1 MKAAII
7 REFGLEDVLRYEEV
21 PDPSPG
27 PGEVLVRVR
36 AAGINRGDLGRRMG
50 VYGGAAGGVPLPFII
65 GWDIAGTVEAL
76 GPGVSVPPSGTRV
89 VALVPQGG
97 YAELCAAPSGLT
109 VPLPAGIS
117 YEQAAAL
124 PVAYLTSW
132 LALTRTAALRPG
144 ETCLVQA
151 GASGVGVA
159 GIQTARHIGAR
170 VFTTASSEEKLA
182 LARRLGADVT
192 INYTTQDFVEVVRR
206 ETDGR
211 GVDVVLESVGGDV
224 LARSVDALAL
234 SGRLVTVGNA
244 SRSPTAPGDFAQVF
258 TKRLTLSGIYMGN
271 YDRRAEALAEIVE
284 LVAAGKM
291 EAVID
296 RAFSLRD
303 AAESHRYVAARR
315 NLGKV
320 LLIP

>member
-1 MKAAII
+1 MKAAVIH
-7 REFGLEDVLRYEEV
+7 EFGAEDVLRYEDV
-21 PDPSPG
+21 PDPVPG

-50 VYGGAAGGVPLPFII
+50 TYTAGVPLPLIV

-76 GPGVSVPPSGTRV
+76 GPGVGGPPPGTRV
-89 VALVPQGG
+89 VARIPQGG
-97 YAELCAAPSGLT
+97 YAELALAPASYP
-109 VPLPAGIS
+109 VPIPDGVS
-117 YEQAAAL
+117 FEQAAAL

-132 LALTRTAALRPG
+132 FALKHQGALQPG

-151 GASGVGVA
+151 AASGVGVA
-159 GIQTARHIGAR
+159 GIQIAKAMGAR
-170 VFTTASSEEKLA
+170 VFTTASTDEKLA
-182 LARRLGADVT
+182 LGRRLGADVA
-192 INYTTQDFVEVVRR
+192 INYTVQDFVEVVQK

-224 LARSVDALAL
+224 LTRSVTALAPL
-234 SGRLVTVGNA
+234 GRLVSVGNS
-244 SRSPTAPGDFAQVF
+244 SRSPALTDLAQLLG
-258 TKRLTLSGIYMGN
+258 KRISLFGFYLGN
-271 YDRRAEALAEIVE
+271 ERGTAEALAELLD
-284 LVAAGKM
+284 LVAAGRV

-296 RAFSLRD
+296 RTFPLRE
-303 AAESHRYVAARR
+303 AAEAHRYVAARR